1 MEDYTLKNKLKLGVT
16 LSLFFVFTVFF
27 YGPVGIY
34 LANADELDFGLGIVM
49 KQVVIVSALMFVLI
63 AVFSLIV
70 PKKLFKWYMLLLFG
84 GSLAFYVQGN
94 YINYNY
100 GVLDGTEIKWESFT
114 KYGILNTAIWAVC
127 ILVPFII
134 YFVVRKKGDALINKI
149 IFGLCI
155 CLVLVQIPA
164 LISQTMS
171 YKKKNTESLVITD
184 NDMFEYAPEDNIV
197 VFVLDTMD
205 EVYYQDYLTRHP
217 EFEAELPGFVHYD
230 NAMTGGARTMMAMP
244 IFFTGIPYDRQ
255 ETYSG
260 YIDEIYQKDNLIK
273 RMYDAGYDVRI
284 YSETLFYSND
294 TAKYVS
300 NFDVV
305 TDPITSESVLMR
317 KLYKLSL
324 FKFMPHFLKSRFWMQ
339 TSDFNQA
346 MVRDNNYAFDDA
358 KFYAKYSNTHMT
370 VDPSKKKTFTVYHM
384 RGNHRPYDMDENCA
398 YIGKSGRK
406 KQMAGVFRIVKEM
419 IDEMKEKG
427 IYDSS
432 TIMITADHGD
442 LKKAQWIMLMLK
454 EAGATGECT
463 YSHAPVSSFDFPVY
477 FSSLAG
483 EPMTNEYA
491 ADMLS
496 LKDDEKR
503 TRYLFRN
510 STDNSK
516 LVVDKYSIDEDVSNY
531 KAMKKEDEFVEE
543 GEVVPYELG
552 ERLGFDIDNNG
563 NAYATEGFADNH
575 GFRTRLRGP
584 VSTLVIP
591 FKEIPKKK
599 ITCNI
604 EVHSRSDVSLG
615 MKCIVKANGE
625 EVYQGTVDQEMISNG
640 IVFDIEPSLFKDEN
654 LQIDFLFP
662 ELPEEE
668 MKKKVIDRTTTISL
682 VSIVME

>member
-1 MEDYTLKNKLKLGVT
+1 M
-16 LSLFFVFTVFF
+16 
-27 YGPVGIY
+27 
-34 LANADELDFGLGIVM
+34 
-49 KQVVIVSALMFVLI
+49 
-63 AVFSLIV
+63 
-70 PKKLFKWYMLLLFG
+70 
-84 GSLAFYVQGN
+84 
-94 YINYNY
+94 
-100 GVLDGTEIKWESFT
+100 
-114 KYGILNTAIWAVC
+114 
-127 ILVPFII
+127 
-134 YFVVRKKGDALINKI
+134 
-149 IFGLCI
+149 
-155 CLVLVQIPA
+155 LVQIPA

-370 VDPSKKKTFTVYHM
+370 VDSSKKKTFTVYHM

-625 EVYQGTVDQEMISNG
+625 EVYQGTVDREMISNG

>member
-1 MEDYTLKNKLKLGVT
+1 MVTLK
-16 LSLFFVFTVFF
+16 
-27 YGPVGIY
+27 
-34 LANADELDFGLGIVM
+34 
-49 KQVVIVSALMFVLI
+49 
-63 AVFSLIV
+63 
-70 PKKLFKWYMLLLFG
+70 
-84 GSLAFYVQGN
+84 
-94 YINYNY
+94 
-100 GVLDGTEIKWESFT
+100 
-114 KYGILNTAIWAVC
+114 
-127 ILVPFII
+127 
-134 YFVVRKKGDALINKI
+134 
-149 IFGLCI
+149 
-155 CLVLVQIPA
+155 
-164 LISQTMS
+164 
-171 YKKKNTESLVITD
+171 
-184 NDMFEYAPEDNIV
+184 
-197 VFVLDTMD
+197 
-205 EVYYQDYLTRHP
+205 
-217 EFEAELPGFVHYD
+217 
-230 NAMTGGARTMMAMP
+230 
-244 IFFTGIPYDRQ
+244 
-255 ETYSG
+255 
-260 YIDEIYQKDNLIK
+260 
-273 RMYDAGYDVRI
+273 
-284 YSETLFYSND
+284 
-294 TAKYVS
+294 
-300 NFDVV
+300 
-305 TDPITSESVLMR
+305 
-317 KLYKLSL
+317 
-324 FKFMPHFLKSRFWMQ
+324 
-339 TSDFNQA
+339 
-346 MVRDNNYAFDDA
+346 
-358 KFYAKYSNTHMT
+358 
-370 VDPSKKKTFTVYHM
+370 
-384 RGNHRPYDMDENCA
+384 
-398 YIGKSGRK
+398 
-406 KQMAGVFRIVKEM
+406 
-419 IDEMKEKG
+419 
-427 IYDSS
+427 
-432 TIMITADHGD
+432 
-442 LKKAQWIMLMLK
+442 IMLMLK

-615 MKCIVKANGE
+615 MKCIVKANGV
-625 EVYQGTVDQEMISNG
+625 EVYQGTVDREMISNG

-682 VSIVME
+682 ISIVME